1 MLTRLEVD
9 GFKNLMGVRVD
20 FGPLT
25 CIAGPNSV
33 GKSNLFDAIR
43 LLSLLADHTLVE
55 AALRVRDGDLETSD
69 VRDLFYRANSHGE
82 LGEAEA
88 ELRFRIAAE
97 MLVDPQVRDDF
108 GRAAEVTSTFLRYEV
123 QIGYAPPDQRGTLG
137 RLILLAETLDYI
149 TEGEAPG
156 RLKFPHSAKLFR
168 AAVVKNKR
176 KTQSGFI
183 STRQAADGQTEIVV
197 HQDGGSRGPGQVAP
211 ASSAPKTIV
220 GTSNTSATPTILAAR
235 REMQSWRFL
244 ALEPSAMRRSDR
256 FQTPPVLTGAGG
268 HLPATLYRLA
278 TRVQR
283 AGGDAAD
290 VYASVANR
298 LARLVP
304 ISSLAV
310 EVDEVRQMLTIV
322 AQERSGVRLPAAALS
337 DGTLRFLTLA
347 VLVADTETRG
357 LICIE
362 EPENGIHPARMG
374 EMTELLQ
381 ALAVDQTAVPDEENP
396 LRQVV
401 VATHSPVVVQLQRPD
416 DLLFAQEVRVKG
428 QSGEV
433 LRTVRFRPLEGTW
446 RARQSESAVSLST
459 IVDYLAAPENAQL
472 HLPDLDLAALTERH
486 A

>member
-9 GFKNLMGVRVD
+9 GFKNLVGVSVD

-43 LLSLLADHTLVE
+43 FLSLLADHTLVE
-55 AALRVRDGDLETSD
+55 AALRVRDGDIETNEL
-69 VRDLFYRANSHGE
+69 RDLFYRDTQSAAHP
-82 LGEAEA
+82 AR

-97 MLVDPQVRDDF
+97 LIVDPQVRDDF
-108 GRAAEVTSTFLRYEV
+108 GRSVDASSTFLRYEV
-123 QIGYAPPDQRGTLG
+123 QIGYEPPNQLGTLG
-137 RLILLAETLDYI
+137 RLVLLSEQLDYI
-149 TEGEAPG
+149 TEGEAA
-156 RLKFPHSAKLFR
+156 RKLKFPHSAQLFR
-168 AAVVKNKR
+168 TTMVKNKR
-176 KTQSGFI
+176 KTHSGYI
-183 STRQAADGQTEIVV
+183 STKQASDGQTEIVV

-211 ASSAPKTIV
+211 ASSAPRTIV

-256 FQTPPVLTGAGG
+256 FQTVPFITGAGG
-268 HLPATLYRLA
+268 HLPAALYRLA
-278 TRVQR
+278 TTVQR
-283 AGGDAAD
+283 AGGDPAD

-304 ISSLAV
+304 IRSV
-310 EVDEVRQMLTIV
+310 EVAVDEVRQVLTIV

-347 VLVADTETRG
+347 VLVADPETRG

-381 ALAVDQTAVPDEENP
+381 ALAVDPTELPGVENP

-401 VATHSPVVVQLQRPD
+401 VATHSPVFVQLQRPD
-416 DLLFAQEVRVKG
+416 DLLFAQEVKLR
-428 QSGEV
+428 GERGEAI
-433 LRTVRFRPLEGTW
+433 RTLRFRPLERTW
-446 RARQSESAVSLST
+446 RARQDSAAISLST
-459 IVDYLAAPENAQL
+459 LIDYLAAPENAQL
-472 HLPDLDLAALTERH
+472 RLPELDLAALAERPL
-486 A
+486 